1 MKCRSCGA
9 ELPAG
14 AMFCGECGFSVT
26 VPRLVEPPRRDQASD
41 TAVITPLTPGASMQ
55 RPAPRAPVH
64 TPVQPTAAPTH
75 TTAPADA
82 SPAHTPAQPAR
93 HIPAP
98 AAPERA
104 VPMPSL
110 DWPPPAYPVPA
121 TARPTPRPPVVPGP
135 VAPAAAVPP
144 ERAYRRF
151 EDTRVVHSG
160 AVDTE
165 ASERFVLQF
174 STGEGTTVFGSGLI
188 GRNPVVQPGESFDQ
202 IVTITDPGKSV
213 SKTHLE
219 FGQTDGTFWV
229 CDRFSG
235 NGTVVRQPDERPQ
248 RLHPGRRHPVARGS
262 RIDIAEQFFIVS

>member
-1 MKCRSCGA
+1 VQELRSRAARRCHVLWRVRIQRHGA
-9 ELPAG
+9 EAGRTAASGSGIRHRRHHAADAGRVHAAPGTACARAHARSADCRAHAHDGPGGCIARSHAGPAG
-14 AMFCGECGFSVT
+14 ATYS
-26 VPRLVEPPRRDQASD
+26 R
-41 TAVITPLTPGASMQ
+41 PGGSGARS
-55 RPAPRAPVH
+55 
-64 TPVQPTAAPTH
+64 
-75 TTAPADA
+75 ADA
-82 SPAHTPAQPAR
+82 ITR
-93 HIPAP
+93 
-98 AAPERA
+98 
-104 VPMPSL
+104 L
-110 DWPPPAYPVPA
+110 A
-121 TARPTPRPPVVPGP
+121 TAGLSCSGDVPGP

-229 CDRFSG
+229 SDRFSG